1 MVTLLTVFGN
11 VDYINHFSSLQHAND
26 KSGKAEA
33 YRERKKTNEGEAYLE
48 KERKRIRGYYVPIEE
63 RSKKEQEKR
72 RYKVRRHVKQHRQ
85 KKKRSQ

>member
-1 MVTLLTVFGN
+1 M
-11 VDYINHFSSLQHAND
+11 I
-26 KSGKAEA
+26 KAEKQRHIESA
-33 YRERKKTNEGEAYLE
+33 KRRM

-72 RYKVRRHVKQHRQ
+72 RYQVRRHVKQHRQ